1 MIKIILLVLLAEA
14 LTVIGQ
20 ILLKKCANA
29 LDVYNLWHVDSHI
42 RFLRDIL
49 TQPALWVG
57 FFAMG
62 LGLFV
67 WICALAQGDLS
78 LVFSLGSMQY
88 LLILVLAHYILGEK
102 IDRMKATGTL
112 LVILGIVL
120 IALS

>member
-1 MIKIILLVLLAEA
+1 MIKIILLVLVAES

-29 LDVYNLWHVDSHI
+29 LDVYNLRRVEAHI
-42 RFLRDIL
+42 RFLSDVL
-49 TQPALWVG
+49 TKPALWAG
-57 FFAMG
+57 LFAMG

-102 IDRMKATGTL
+102 IDRPKAIGTL
-112 LVILGIVL
+112 LVILGIIL